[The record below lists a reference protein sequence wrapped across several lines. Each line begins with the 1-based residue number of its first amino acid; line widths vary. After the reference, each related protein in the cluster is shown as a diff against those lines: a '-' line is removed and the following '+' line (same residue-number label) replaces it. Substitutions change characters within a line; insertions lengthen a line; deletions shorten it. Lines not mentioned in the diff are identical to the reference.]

1 MRTKNLWASLE
12 AQSFPSLPERASV
25 DRDCFVLLD
34 AYLRGCMEEWWVS
47 GGQLSARSIVLL
59 DDCARTITKHFKLLN
74 GEGQSYFGQFRKLA
88 RRILRDLNVDQAHCQ
103 AEQEMAADLDWEHFF
118 DDRTA
123 WVVAR
128 VYAE

>member
-1 MRTKNLWASLE
+1 MRTKNMWGSLE

-59 DDCARTITKHFKLLN
+59 DDCARTITKRFSLLN

-88 RRILRDLNVDQAHCQ
+88 RRILRGVDVDRRIARLSRKWMLNLIGSTLSTSVCPKKF
-103 AEQEMAADLDWEHFF
+103 E
-118 DDRTA
+118 
-123 WVVAR
+123 
-128 VYAE
+128 